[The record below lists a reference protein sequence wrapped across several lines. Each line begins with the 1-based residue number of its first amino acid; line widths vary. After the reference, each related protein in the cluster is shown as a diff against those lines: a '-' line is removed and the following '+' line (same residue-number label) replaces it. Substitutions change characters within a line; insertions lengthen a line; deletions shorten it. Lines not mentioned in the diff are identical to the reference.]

1 MKMELKSLEI
11 SDVVLISP
19 RKFSDDRGYFME
31 TFRENVLS
39 EFVGRDVKFV
49 QDNQSFSIH
58 TSTVRGLHFQKP
70 PFAQGK
76 LVRCTQG
83 SIIDVAVDARAGSKT
98 YGKSVSAVLSR
109 ENGDQLWIPEGFL
122 HGFIT
127 LEPDTEVQYKCTNYY
142 DKDSD
147 GNVIWNDPTLNI
159 DWGVDVKDAFLSEK
173 DKVAPSFDSFE
184 SPFI

>member
-1 MKMELKSLEI
+1 MELKSLEI

-70 PFAQGK
+70 LPY
-76 LVRCTQG
+76 VRLML
-83 SIIDVAVDARAGSKT
+83 D
-98 YGKSVSAVLSR
+98 
-109 ENGDQLWIPEGFL
+109 F
-122 HGFIT
+122 
-127 LEPDTEVQYKCTNYY
+127 QY
-142 DKDSD
+142 
-147 GNVIWNDPTLNI
+147 PTFRLY
-159 DWGVDVKDAFLSEK
+159 
-173 DKVAPSFDSFE
+173 
-184 SPFI
+184 